1 MPPPVFFCSIES
13 EDHHENQKLSEILYN
28 MSLEDPSLTV
38 KENEETG
45 QVLVSGLGELHLEIL
60 QDRIL
65 KEFKIKTE
73 LGPMRVAY
81 RECVS
86 DEIWETFTLQKNFW
100 GKPAFAQLTLR
111 ISPVD
116 HIYEVEEEDHS
127 EEVSRSVKDID
138 GDRVIESF
146 WGRDHG
152 HNDVSEPYFSLDK
165 VVEKVK
171 LEDDEYLSSHMK
183 RWQGVEFET
192 WRSLDS
198 IPLDQW

>member
-86 DEIWETFTLQKNFW
+86 DEI
-100 GKPAFAQLTLR
+100 
-111 ISPVD
+111 
-116 HIYEVEEEDHS
+116 
-127 EEVSRSVKDID
+127 
-138 GDRVIESF
+138 
-146 WGRDHG
+146 
-152 HNDVSEPYFSLDK
+152 
-165 VVEKVK
+165 
-171 LEDDEYLSSHMK
+171 
-183 RWQGVEFET
+183 
-192 WRSLDS
+192 
-198 IPLDQW
+198 